1 MTMGLEQDSTMEN
14 TGQIVIYQT
23 KDGQSRL
30 KVHLKDDTLWLDT
43 HQLADLFERDRTVI
57 VRHIRNIYDTDEL
70 GQESTCAKIAQV
82 AKDGKIR
89 QMDLYNLDMIISVG
103 YRVNSRRGTQFRIWA
118 TNVLKQHLIA
128 GYTLNEKRLGAQQ
141 EKYRELL
148 NAVQLIGQIADR
160 RELSSGQAEELIRV
174 IRDYAYGLDLI
185 DGYDHQR
192 LEVSGV
198 SRQKARPIS
207 HDQARR
213 AIEQLRAQ
221 YHASD
226 LFGREKDKS
235 FQGSLVSIFQ
245 TFGKRQL
252 YPSIEEKAAH
262 LLYFLVKNHPFV
274 DGNKRIAA
282 FLFLW
287 FLDKNRALYR
297 KDGSKRI
304 ADNALVAITLM
315 VAESRPSDKD
325 LIVKVIINLINQ
337 KN

>member
-1 MTMGLEQDSTMEN
+1 MNQDVT
-14 TGQIVIYQT
+14 QDIVIYQT
-23 KDGQSRL
+23 RDGKSQLKVRL
-30 KVHLKDDTLWLDT
+30 KEDTLWLDA
-43 HQLADLFERDRTVI
+43 HQIAELFERDRTVI
-57 VRHIRNIYDTDEL
+57 VRHIRNVYSTGEL
-70 GQESTCAKIAQV
+70 DRDSTCAKNAQV
-82 AKDGKIR
+82 AADGKIR
-89 QMDLYNLDMIISVG
+89 QMDLYNLDMILSVG
-103 YRVNSRRGTQFRIWA
+103 YRVNSKRGTQFRIWA
-118 TNVLKQHLIA
+118 TNVLKQHLIK
-128 GYTLNEKRLGAQQ
+128 GYTLNEKRLRTQQ
-141 EKYRELL
+141 EKYQELL
-148 NAVQLIGQIADR
+148 NAVKLLGQIADH
-160 RELSSGQAEELIRV
+160 RELSSSQAADLIRV

-185 DGYDHQR
+185 DAYDHNR
-192 LEVSGV
+192 LEVAGV

-207 HDQARR
+207 YEDARR
-213 AIEQLRAQ
+213 AIEQLRQQ
-221 YHASD
+221 YQASD

-252 YPSIEEKAAH
+252 YPSIEEKAAN

-282 FLFLW
+282 FMFLW

-315 VAESRPSDKD
+315 VAESRPTDKD